1 MMKAGE
7 ADGLISAGPTG
18 ALVSSAIQFLGMIE
32 EIEHPVLGGAIF
44 DAVPNTVVFD
54 CGVNI
59 DCKPYHLLAFA
70 IIKEIKL

>member
-54 CGVNI
+54 C
-59 DCKPYHLLAFA
+59 KPYHLLAFA